1 MPWKLPILF
10 SFDQPADMEFM
21 TRAIVAVESA
31 GGRVVSLV
39 SDMGGANMGLW
50 RELGIAHDADVSFAN
65 PADPKR

>member
-1 MPWKLPILF
+1 
-10 SFDQPADMEFM
+10 M